1 MLLLRVTM
9 HWDFQQNMLLP
20 IVNRPVKRRSSSF
33 HWGRF
38 LVGVSIVCWLN
49 YQQVS
54 AHLTNPQAVLV
65 LGGATEREFFAA
77 KFAREHPELE
87 IWVSSGSNPEYAQW
101 VFLQS
106 GIDPDKLHLDYDAVD
121 TVTNFTTV
129 VDKLKRS
136 GINNIY
142 LVTSDDHMRRAQV
155 IGNIVLGSRGI
166 AFQTLP
172 VPSGRE
178 PEPVEK
184 VIRDGLRSV
193 LWLTTGFTGAK
204 F

>member
-1 MLLLRVTM
+1 M
-9 HWDFQQNMLLP
+9 
-20 IVNRPVKRRSSSF
+20 
-33 HWGRF
+33 
-38 LVGVSIVCWLN
+38 
-49 YQQVS
+49 S

-77 KFAREHPELE
+77 NFAKEHPELE
-87 IWVSSGSNPEYAQW
+87 VWVSSGSNPEYAQW

-142 LVTSDDHMRRAQV
+142 LITSDDHMRRAEV

-172 VPSGRE
+172 VPSGRS
-178 PEPVEK
+178 PEPFEK